1 MNAQIIMNTIGGLAL
16 FLLAMMMMTDGL
28 KVFAGSG
35 LRKLL
40 SQFTSTP
47 LKGVFAGILVTGL
60 VQSSGAV
67 TVAII
72 GFVNAGMMT
81 LRQALG
87 VVFGSNV
94 GTTMT
99 GWLVSLVGFGLNV
112 EAFAMPLLAL
122 GVGLRVGSSGKR
134 YRGLG
139 EALAGFGLFFL
150 GLAILKHA
158 LESVALSHG
167 ATAAVLQSGG
177 SVSFLLIGFV
187 ITVLTQ
193 SSSASLAI
201 VLTAAS
207 GGIIGVETA
216 AAAVIGANLGS
227 TSTAAVAALNA
238 TPNAR
243 RLALGH
249 IIFNLITGLA
259 ALSML
264 PFMTHEVELLAG
276 ILRLE
281 GSPAAVLA
289 LFHTVFNTMGVVIML
304 PLAGRLSRL
313 LERAF
318 TSVEEQS
325 GQPQHLDMT
334 LTATPVLA
342 ISALRAELARLRGI
356 ANQLVR
362 GALLDSSRDDR
373 DVERQSDA
381 VRSLVVAIAD
391 FIGAVRTERMPLEVG
406 ENLARSMRIARYL
419 GEAARLSEYAVLL
432 RHETGRVRD
441 REITASLRRLIDRVG
456 YCCELAGQDKIFA
469 EHDDQRLAALE
480 RFEAAYQIAKSELL
494 DAVVER
500 RLTVDETDQLLGSLS
515 HTRRMV
521 EQLVKADRMLRSPAV
536 MDVIEAEKRD
546 TRTGV

>member
-99 GWLVSLVGFGLNV
+99 GWLVSLVGFGLNI

-381 VRSLVVAIAD
+381 VR
-391 FIGAVRTERMPLEVG
+391 
-406 ENLARSMRIARYL
+406 
-419 GEAARLSEYAVLL
+419 
-432 RHETGRVRD
+432 
-441 REITASLRRLIDRVG
+441 
-456 YCCELAGQDKIFA
+456 
-469 EHDDQRLAALE
+469 
-480 RFEAAYQIAKSELL
+480 
-494 DAVVER
+494 
-500 RLTVDETDQLLGSLS
+500 
-515 HTRRMV
+515 
-521 EQLVKADRMLRSPAV
+521 
-536 MDVIEAEKRD
+536 
-546 TRTGV
+546 